1 MIINHKTKMGK
12 PIHTFVIFIA
22 LIIIQ
27 LLASRSAGDAR
38 IQIIKMVCVDG
49 KNDRIKYLENGVRVL
64 GRLSNQMQTSHN
76 ATVSEGTSPDQVYGL
91 SQCYGDLSVQDCQFC
106 TAQIRTVLPSC
117 YPKPGGRLYCDGCF
131 MRVQNYNFFKEYT
144 GPSDTIICGNT
155 TRKSTMFQNSTRRAV
170 MNAVTKALRHRSY
183 FSMEEVITAGSN
195 DSVYVLAEC
204 WKTLSPSSCRAC
216 LMNASASITKCLPWS
231 EGRALN
237 TGCFMRYSDTN
248 FLNPIQSSTSSS
260 NKGKRILIV
269 VSVVSCVVVFTV
281 ALMSFLNIRKQKYV
295 QQRRN
300 GSYEA
305 KNAKKLVKILTNSNL
320 NFKYSIIE
328 KATGNWDDSNKLG
341 QGGFGTVYKGV
352 LSDGREIAVKRLF
365 LNNKFRAA
373 DFYNEVNI
381 INSVQ
386 HKNLVKL
393 LGCSCSGPESILI
406 YEYLPNMSLDRYI
419 FDETKG
425 RELRW
430 EKRFEIIIG
439 IAEGLVYLHEN
450 TKRRIIHRDIKAS
463 NILLDFKLRP
473 KIADFGLARSFQGDK
488 SHMSTAIVGT
498 LGYIAP
504 EYLACGQ
511 LTEKADVYAFGVL
524 LLELVSGMES
534 NRSKIVE
541 YAEYLVSITWRHFM
555 HGTLKEMFD
564 PNLMMN
570 VYPNIIFQK
579 DVIRVIHVGLLCIQE
594 DPSLRPSMSAA
605 LRMLAKDDEPL
616 PVPSNPPFLDK
627 EMMELN
633 ITQTLRGSSVATVSL
648 SYVDPR

>member
-1 MIINHKTKMGK
+1 MGK
-12 PIHTFVIFIA
+12 PIHTLVICIA
-22 LIIIQ
+22 LIII
-27 LLASRSAGDAR
+27 LSLVSRSEGDAR
-38 IQIIKMVCVDG
+38 AQTVKMICDEGENNQTILLQNII
-49 KNDRIKYLENGVRVL
+49 RVY

-76 ATVSEGTSPDQVYGL
+76 ATASVETSPNQVFGL
-91 SQCYGDLSVQDCQFC
+91 SQCYGDLSMQDCQFC
-106 TAQIRTVLPSC
+106 FAQIRNMLPSC
-117 YPKPGGRLYCDGCF
+117 YPEIGGRLYYDGCF
-131 MRVQNYNFFKEYT
+131 GRVQTYNFFQQYT
-144 GPSDTIICGNT
+144 GPDDTIICGNT
-155 TRKSTMFQNSTRRAV
+155 TTKSTMFQNSTRQAV
-170 MNAVTKALRHRSY
+170 MNAATDALRNSDY
-183 FSMEEVITAGSN
+183 FAREEVTRIGYN
-195 DSVYVLAEC
+195 DSVYVLAQC
-204 WKTLSPSSCRAC
+204 WNTLSPESCRAC
-216 LMNASASITKCLPWS
+216 LMNASASITRCLPWS

-237 TGCFMRYSDTN
+237 AGCFMRYSDTD
-248 FLNPIQSSTSSS
+248 FLNPIPTTRSSR
-260 NKGKRILIV
+260 NKGKRIAIV
-269 VSVVSCVVVFTV
+269 VSVVSSVAVFTV
-281 ALMSFLNIRKQKYV
+281 ALVIILYIRKRQYI

-305 KNAKKLVKILTNSNL
+305 KNAKKLVKILTDSNL
-320 NFKYSIIE
+320 NFKYSTIE

-352 LSDGREIAVKRLF
+352 LLDGREIAVKRLF

-386 HKNLVKL
+386 HKNLVRL

-419 FDETKG
+419 FDEIKG
-425 RELRW
+425 KELKW

-450 TKRRIIHRDIKAS
+450 TKRCIIHRDIKAS
-463 NILLDFKLRP
+463 NILLDLRLRP

-504 EYLACGQ
+504 EYLARGQ
-511 LTEKADVYAFGVL
+511 LTEKADVYSFGVL

-534 NRSKIVE
+534 NRSKTME
-541 YAEYLVSITWRHFM
+541 YSEFLVSIAWRHFNE
-555 HGTLKEMFD
+555 GTVKEMFD

-579 DVIRVIHVGLLCIQE
+579 DAIRVIHVGLLCIQE
-594 DPSLRPSMSAA
+594 APSLRPSMSAA
-605 LRMLAKDDEPL
+605 LRMLAKDHEPL
-616 PVPSNPPFLDK
+616 PIPSSPPFIDK
-627 EMMELN
+627 ETMELN
-633 ITQTLRGSSVATVSL
+633 ITQTLQGISVATASL
-648 SYVDPR
+648 SYFHPR

>member
-1 MIINHKTKMGK
+1 MCK
-12 PIHTFVIFIA
+12 PTHTLVISIA

-27 LLASRSAGDAR
+27 LLASRSAGDPR
-38 IQIIKMVCVDG
+38 IQTVEMLCPEG
-49 KNDRIKYLENGVRVL
+49 KNDGIKFLENGIRL
-64 GRLSNQMQTSHN
+64 YGRLSNQMQTSHN
-76 ATVSEGTSPDQVYGL
+76 ATVSEGTSPDQVYGH
-91 SQCYGDLSVQDCQFC
+91 SQCYADLSDEDCRLC
-106 TAQIRTVLPSC
+106 NARMRSVLPSC
-117 YPKPGGRLYCDGCF
+117 WPKPGGRLYLDGCF
-131 MRVQNYNFFKEYT
+131 MRIQNYSFFEEYT
-144 GPSDTIICGNT
+144 GPKDTIVCGNT
-155 TRKSTMFQNSTRRAV
+155 TRKSTMFQNSTRHAV
-170 MNAVTKALRHRSY
+170 MDAMTDALKNGDY
-183 FSMEEVITAGSN
+183 FYRKELTADN
-195 DSVYVLAEC
+195 FKDSVYVLAQC
-204 WKTLSPSSCRAC
+204 WNTLSPESCKAC

-248 FLNPIQSSTSSS
+248 FLNLIQTTRSAS
-260 NKGKRILIV
+260 NKGKRIAIV
-269 VSVVSCVVVFTV
+269 VSVVSSVVVFTV
-281 ALMSFLNIRKQKYV
+281 ALMSILYIRKRKYI

-305 KNAKKLVKILTNSNL
+305 KNAKKLVKILTDSNL
-320 NFKYSIIE
+320 NFKYTTIE

-352 LSDGREIAVKRLF
+352 LLDGREIAVKRLF

-406 YEYLPNMSLDRYI
+406 YEYLPNMSLDRYS

-463 NILLDFKLRP
+463 NILLDLRLRP

-504 EYLACGQ
+504 EYLARGQ
-511 LTEKADVYAFGVL
+511 LTEKADVYGFGVL

-534 NRSKIVE
+534 NRSKTME
-541 YAEYLVSITWRHFM
+541 YAEFLVSIAWRHFTQ
-555 HGTLKEMFD
+555 GTLKEMFD

-579 DVIRVIHVGLLCIQE
+579 DAIRVINVGLLCIQE
-594 DPSLRPSMSAA
+594 DPSLRPIMSAA
-605 LRMLAKDDEPL
+605 LRMLVKDDEPL
-616 PVPSNPPFLDK
+616 PVPSNPPFIDK
-627 EMMELN
+627 ETMELN
-633 ITQTLRGSSVATVSL
+633 ITQMLVGSSVATISL